1 MPFMASLVKENGFY
15 YLRHNTRGK
24 DRRRYVGK
32 SIPKDIEERKRSFI
46 KEFYRE
52 EWDRDIQKI
61 AQNYKRENRGLERS
75 IETKNFEGFGLA
87 FTYNTQRIEGSTL
100 TESDTRNLLVHGL
113 TPSKKSPGDTVETQR
128 HYDLFMRLATE
139 KPSKITKAAV
149 LKWHKEI
156 FGQTR
161 TGETGSFRS
170 HRVGVT
176 TSPGVEFATVREIP
190 GRTREFFSWLNSEK
204 AGNPV
209 EFAAMAHYKFVSIHP
224 FADGNGR
231 LSRLI
236 MNCVL
241 LQHGCPMMLIRNRD
255 RAGYFKSL
263 EKSQLADDE
272 MHFLKWFMRYYV
284 KNNQRYLQA
293 PIRL

>member
-1 MPFMASLVKENGFY
+1 MQFMVSIVNENGFY

-24 DRRRYVGK
+24 DRRRYIGK

-61 AQNYKRENRGLERS
+61 IQNYKRENKGLEKS
-75 IETKNFEGFGLA
+75 IEIKNFESFGLA

-113 TPSKKSPGDTVETQR
+113 TPSKKSPIDTVETQR
-128 HYDLFMRLATE
+128 HYDLFMRLVAE
-139 KPSKITKAAV
+139 RPSKITKAAV

-156 FGQTR
+156 FGQTKI
-161 TGETGSFRS
+161 GEAGSFRS

-176 TSPGVEFATVREIP
+176 TSDRVEFAAVPEIP
-190 GRTREFFSWLNSEK
+190 KKTREFFSWLNSK
-204 AGNPV
+204 RVKNPV
-209 EFAAMAHYKFVSIHP
+209 EFSAMAHYKFVSIHP

-231 LSRLI
+231 LSRLV

-241 LQHGCPMMLIRNRD
+241 LQHDCPMMLIKNRD
-255 RAGYFKSL
+255 RAGYFRSL
-263 EKSQLADDE
+263 QRSQLADDE
-272 MHFLKWFMRYYV
+272 MHFLKWFMRYYI
-284 KNNQRYLQA
+284 KNNQRYL
-293 PIRL
+293 